1 MSNLRPGFIRLAILL
16 WAVYTMFAQPGLPA
30 FWLDQQPCEYHVHF
44 GGHQAQLPHTHFY
57 LIDLSQGM
65 AAQPAPLAQVSST
78 LLVLF
83 LALSGVMLWQRQYAV
98 GLHGSGWMTTPEP
111 PPPKFTYTSI

>member
-1 MSNLRPGFIRLAILL
+1 MSNLRSGLVRFAILL

-30 FWLDQQPCEYHVHF
+30 CWLEQQPCEYHVHF
-44 GGHQAQLPHTHFY
+44 GGHQAQMPHTHFY

-65 AAQPAPLAQVSST
+65 AAQPAPLVQVSST

-83 LALSGVMLWQRQYAV
+83 LSLSGVKLWQRKHATT
-98 GLHGSGWMTTPEP
+98 LNASGWMTRPES
-111 PPPKFTYTSI
+111 PPPKFDLSSI